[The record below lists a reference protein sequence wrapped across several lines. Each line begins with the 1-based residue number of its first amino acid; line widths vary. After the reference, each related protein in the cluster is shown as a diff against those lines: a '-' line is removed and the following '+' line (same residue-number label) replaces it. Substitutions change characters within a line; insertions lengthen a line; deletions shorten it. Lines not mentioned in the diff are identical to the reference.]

1 MVEARPVVL
10 PSDARSQ
17 LDELL
22 IAEIVQKLFE
32 QLVCNRYGGLSHCCR
47 IAQTELLKIAE
58 SRTVLDIVERFEL
71 LVRQSTLPAHGR
83 PDVNSE
89 WATD

>member
-22 IAEIVQKLFE
+22 ITEIVQKLIE
-32 QLVCNRYGGLSHCCR
+32 QLVCNRYGGFSHCYR
-47 IAQTELLKIAE
+47 IAQTEFLKIAE
-58 SRTVLDIVERFEL
+58 SRTVLDVVERFEL